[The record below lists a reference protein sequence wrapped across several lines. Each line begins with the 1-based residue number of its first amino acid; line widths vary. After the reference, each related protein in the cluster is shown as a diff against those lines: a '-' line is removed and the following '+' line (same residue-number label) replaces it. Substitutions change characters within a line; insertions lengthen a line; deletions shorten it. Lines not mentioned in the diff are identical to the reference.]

1 MTIAATQSVT
11 RPDQIASASP
21 DSSRK
26 LQKYSFENYDFAIVP

>member
-11 RPDQIASASP
+11 RPGQTASASL

-26 LQKYSFENYDFAIVP
+26 LQKYSLENYDFAIVR